1 MQDLRDPEPS
11 TKVESIKSKR
21 KIRKR
26 KRSSTSVENLSSDT
40 EAIYDRDERKASENA
55 EANDLD
61 YLETGN
67 DMVPRQ
73 TSNRLTTKR
82 VKGLS

>member
-61 YLETGN
+61 YLEKGN
-67 DMVPRQ
+67 DMVPQ